1 MKKGFYFSSLIG
13 LLVMSC
19 SVQDMDIETKPWEDG
34 AFYASLESDFE
45 PDTKVHIDENVKII
59 WDAEDQISIFNKN
72 TLNQQFMFMGETGDN
87 SGFFDFVSSPSGTG
101 SPLNFVCAVY
111 PYRSDTKIS
120 SSGVLTLTLPEEE
133 PYREG
138 TFGPGANTMVSIT
151 ADNLLNFKNV
161 GGYLVLKFYGEGVAV
176 SSIKLE
182 GNNGERLSGKGTMSA
197 AVKSLPTISMSS
209 TAGTSITLY
218 CEDPVELG
226 ASKEDASVF
235 WMVVPPTDF
244 TKGFKLT
251 VTDPDGN
258 VFVKETSA
266 NLSIARNGVLRISPI
281 EVVMPMVAIG
291 GSSSPYANQP
301 MTFEITEGGSITW
314 KVTSTDYAKTIEY
327 SINGGSWK
335 KLTSTTNGAS
345 FNVSK
350 GDIVKFRGNNAQY
363 AIGNFTYNNFTATCQ
378 FNVKGNIMSLVAG
391 DNFQSA
397 SLSSSHV
404 FGRLFFQCSG
414 LNSAE
419 ELVLPALT
427 LTNNCYDGLFYN
439 CKNLKKAPEL
449 PAINLA
455 EYCYRNMFFGCSS
468 LESAPK
474 LPATTMAKYCYN
486 MMFAHCTTLKSAPA
500 LPATTLAT
508 YCYSNMFQNCT
519 SLTSAPALPATTLAT
534 YCYSNMFQNC
544 SALTTAP
551 KLPATT
557 LAAYCYSKM
566 FYNCSKLSSITCLA
580 KDISASNCLQ
590 NWVNGVSSSG
600 TFTKASS
607 MNSWPR
613 GANGIPNNWTV
624 KNSN

>member
-1 MKKGFYFSSLIG
+1 MKKGFFFSSLIG
-13 LLVMSC
+13 LLAMSC
-19 SVQDMDIETKPWEDG
+19 SVQDMDIETAPWEDG

-45 PDTKVHIDENVKII
+45 PDTRVHIDENVKII

-87 SGFFDFVSSPSGTG
+87 SGFFDLISTPSGTG

-120 SSGVLTLTLPEEE
+120 SAGVLTLTLPAEE

-151 ADNLLNFKNV
+151 TDNLLNFKNV
-161 GGYLVLKFYGEGVAV
+161 GGYLVLKFYGEGVSV

-281 EVVMPMVAIG
+281 EVVMPSVAIG

-301 MTFEITEGGSITW
+301 LTFDIVEGGTITW
-314 KVTSTDYAKTIEY
+314 KVTSNSIAKTIEY
-327 SINGGSWK
+327 SVNGGNWK
-335 KLTSTTNGAS
+335 SLTSSQNGTS
-345 FNVSK
+345 FNVSA
-350 GDIVKFRGNNAQY
+350 GDVVKFRGNNDRY
-363 AIGNFTYNNFTATCQ
+363 ATGIFSYNSFSTTCK
-378 FNVKGNIMSLVAG
+378 FNVKGNILSLVSAN
-391 DNFQSA
+391 NFGSA
-397 SLSSSHV
+397 SLSSTYV
-404 FGRLFFQCSG
+404 FERMFYQCSG
-414 LNSAE
+414 LISAE
-419 ELVLPALT
+419 NLVLPASDLT
-427 LTNNCYDGLFYN
+427 KYCCEGLFYQ
-439 CKNLKKAPEL
+439 CTSLKKAPEL
-449 PAINLA
+449 PARILSD
-455 EYCYRNMFFGCSS
+455 YCYRHMFYGCTA

-474 LPATTMAKYCYN
+474 LSATTLAKNCYS
-486 MMFAHCTTLKSAPA
+486 MMFGGCTSLKSAPA
-500 LPATTLAT
+500 LPATTLAA
-508 YCYSNMFQNCT
+508 YCYSGMFQGCT
-519 SLTSAPALPATTLAT
+519 SLTTAPTLPATTLVSN
-534 YCYSNMFQNC
+534 CYSTMF
-544 SALTTAP
+544 S
-551 KLPATT
+551 
-557 LAAYCYSKM
+557 
-566 FYNCSKLSSITCLA
+566 NCSKLSSITCLA
-580 KDISASNCLQ
+580 KDITATNCLYD
-590 NWVNGVSSSG
+590 WVNNVSSSG